1 MSGVIAFA
9 SWSAS
14 SWPTLALPLSLSSP
28 PLPTTSSKSDT
39 GDVCCA
45 ATANRTALLV
55 VVPHKPASGNVGA
68 VRDNADNT
76 ISTVLIRLPGDKG
89 RRPKWRCA
97 PIIVIFMHISYSL
110 LLVRSGG
117 PVPLVSAMVMG
128 REVPTE
134 NKWASLLRRGFAA
147 RGRNIRGV
155 FQRGGVIGDEKCR
168 C

>member
-14 SWPTLALPLSLSSP
+14 SWPALALPLPLSLSPP

-68 VRDNADNT
+68 VSDIADNT

-89 RRPKWRCA
+89 RPGPKWRCA
-97 PIIVIFMHISYSL
+97 PIIAIFIHTSCSL
-110 LLVRSGG
+110 LLDRSGG
-117 PVPLVSAMVMG
+117 PGPLVSVMG
-128 REVPTE
+128 HGKRNRITTE
-134 NKWASLLRRGFAA
+134 NGRLCGMRQRP
-147 RGRNIRGV
+147 GRNIRGV
-155 FQRGGVIGDEKCR
+155 FQRGWGVIGG
-168 C
+168 